1 MSSVILTSQHQIDH
15 LRSMILSLGSDPVS
29 IFKNTL
35 LPSIKRS
42 KFKYLGAAIALYV
55 ASRVYQAFAYPRKFR
70 HLKRVP
76 VLPMI
81 KSLIA
86 ADSDLE
92 QAKKF
97 MLPRWKETNGMISFW
112 GQFGWEV
119 NVSNPEAVRTILYKT
134 GMCEPRHRVLAF
146 LLTSPHQR
154 YLSKNDRVSRA
165 DIQELDEK
173 VSGRQQLGFCQCS

>member
-15 LRSMILSLGSDPVS
+15 LRSMILSLGSDPVN

-76 VLPMI
+76 MLPMI

-86 ADSDLE
+86 ADNDLE
-92 QAKKF
+92 QAYKF
-97 MLPRWKETNGMISFW
+97 IIPRWKETNGVISFW
-112 GQFGWEV
+112 GQFGWAV
-119 NVSNPEAVRTILYKT
+119 NVTNPEAVRTILYKT
-134 GMCEPRHRVLAF
+134 GRYRYMHRSQAS
-146 LLTSPHQR
+146 LLTSSH
-154 YLSKNDRVSRA
+154 
-165 DIQELDEK
+165 
-173 VSGRQQLGFCQCS
+173 